1 MKQSEEPD
9 IGAPRASSLNVAV
22 VVFFLS
28 GFAALTYQVVWQRLL
43 IVFAGGDVHAVTL
56 IVTAYMA
63 GLGLGSLLGGRLADR
78 LGVRRSLSAFA
89 LVELLIGAF
98 AVFSKDLY
106 YDVLYDSIPATA
118 SLPTLTV
125 VLFVSLLWPTLLM
138 GMSLPLLARA
148 LTPALA
154 SVGRVVGAL

>member
-63 GLGLGSLLGGRLADR
+63 GLGLGR
-78 LGVRRSLSAFA
+78 
-89 LVELLIGAF
+89 
-98 AVFSKDLY
+98 
-106 YDVLYDSIPATA
+106 
-118 SLPTLTV
+118 
-125 VLFVSLLWPTLLM
+125 
-138 GMSLPLLARA
+138 
-148 LTPALA
+148 
-154 SVGRVVGAL
+154 

>member
-1 MKQSEEPD
+1 
-9 IGAPRASSLNVAV
+9 
-22 VVFFLS
+22 
-28 GFAALTYQVVWQRLL
+28 
-43 IVFAGGDVHAVTL
+43 VHAVTL